1 MFNVVIAVVINITFY
16 FYYYLQ
22 EKKSFCQRQFVNI
35 IFFSAGVRSVKACLL
50 LPVAT
55 GMTLV
60 MTLLTLKQTR
70 PGAKFVIW
78 PRIDQKSCFKCI
90 LTAGK
95 RSYKKPLA
103 ILWHVHI
110 HYLK

>member
-1 MFNVVIAVVINITFY
+1 MFNVVAAVVINTTFISIIIC
-16 FYYYLQ
+16 
-22 EKKSFCQRQFVNI
+22 KKKKAFAKDNLLI
-35 IFFSAGVRSVKACLL
+35 LFFSTGVRSAKACLL

-95 RSYKKPLA
+95 RGYKKPLGF
-103 ILWHVHI
+103 L
-110 HYLK
+110 

>member
-1 MFNVVIAVVINITFY
+1 MFNVIAVVINITFY

-22 EKKSFCQRQFVNI
+22 EKKAFAKDNLLILFLST
-35 IFFSAGVRSVKACLL
+35 GVRSVKACLL